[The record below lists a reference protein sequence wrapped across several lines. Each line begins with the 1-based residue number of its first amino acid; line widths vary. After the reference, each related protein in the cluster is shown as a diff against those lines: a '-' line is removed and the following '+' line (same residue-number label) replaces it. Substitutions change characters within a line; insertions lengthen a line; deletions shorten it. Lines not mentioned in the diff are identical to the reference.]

1 MPPVSPLAPTHF
13 PAMPE
18 IAGVRLAA
26 AAAGLRYVGRT
37 DVLLAVLDKGTTAAG
52 VLTQSRCPSAPVERC
67 RAKLSA
73 GAARGPGGNSGKP
86 TAVTGES
93 GRAAA

>member
-1 MPPVSPLAPTHF
+1 MPTVSPLAPTRF

-37 DVLLAVLDKGTTAAG
+37 DVLLAVLDKGTSVAG
-52 VLTQSRCPSAPVERC
+52 VLTRSHCPSAPVEWC
-67 RAKLSA
+67 KSKSELNAKPVCTGSA
-73 GAARGPGGNSGKP
+73 GARSRRP
-86 TAVTGES
+86 
-93 GRAAA
+93 